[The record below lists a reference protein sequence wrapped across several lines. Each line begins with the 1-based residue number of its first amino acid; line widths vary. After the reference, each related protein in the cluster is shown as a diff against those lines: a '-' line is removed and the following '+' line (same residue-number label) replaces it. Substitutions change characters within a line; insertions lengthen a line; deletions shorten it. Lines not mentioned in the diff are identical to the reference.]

1 MTDLRAQKRLAADV
15 LGVGENRV
23 WLDPDEQDE
32 LADAITREDI
42 AELIDEGLIR
52 AKPASGNSRSRVRER
67 AAKRAYGHQSGAG
80 SRKGKAGARQDE
92 KDSWQR
98 KVRAQR
104 QTLRELRDD
113 GTLTPG
119 QYRELY
125 NKSRGGE
132 FPDVRRLLNYI
143 EDTYNIDLDRSQ
155 LRGDN

>member
-1 MTDLRAQKRLAADV
+1 MTDLRAQKRLAADI
-15 LGVGENRV
+15 LDVGENRI
-23 WLDPDEQDE
+23 WLDPEEQDE
-32 LADAITREDI
+32 LADAITREDV
-42 AELIDEGLIR
+42 AELIEEGTIR
-52 AKPASGNSRSRVRER
+52 AKPAQGNSRGRVRER
-67 AAKRAYGHQSGAG
+67 AAKRSYGHQKGPG

-92 KDSWQR
+92 KDEWTR

-104 QTLRELRDD
+104 QTLRTLRDD

-143 EDTYNIDLDRSQ
+143 EDTYDITLDRSE
-155 LRGDN
+155 LGGEN

>member
-1 MTDLRAQKRLAADV
+1 MTDLRAQRRLAADV
-15 LGVGENRV
+15 LDVGKNRV
-23 WLDPDEQDE
+23 WLDPEAQDE

-42 AELIDEGLIR
+42 IELVEEGLIR
-52 AKPASGNSRSRVRER
+52 AKPAQGNSRRQVRER
-67 AAKRAYGHQSGAG
+67 AAKRSYGHKKGPG

-92 KDSWQR
+92 KDRWQR

-104 QTLRELRDD
+104 QALRELRDD

-125 NKSRGGE
+125 NQSRGGE

-143 EDTYNIDLDRSQ
+143 EETYDIDIDRSNIGGE
-155 LRGDN
+155 R